1 MLRNRH
7 FRFRLSL
14 GSCRPGLLYWYIVR
28 LATKR
33 VGMMTSSAEEC
44 WRLSRDCGRWAAE
57 TRDGA
62 TRLAFRQMATA
73 WGRLAFGE
81 EFTSA
86 AKEHMDPPSTE
97 DSAAIA
103 EDQSWSAPAI
113 PSSEMIDPQVDS
125 KTGSIKSITLQTARQ
140 LLQEIER
147 AQMFQVAERDLLRG
161 QPEL

>member
-1 MLRNRH
+1 M
-7 FRFRLSL
+7 
-14 GSCRPGLLYWYIVR
+14 
-28 LATKR
+28 
-33 VGMMTSSAEEC
+33 
-44 WRLSRDCGRWAAE
+44 
-57 TRDGA
+57 
-62 TRLAFRQMATA
+62 
-73 WGRLAFGE
+73 
-81 EFTSA
+81 SA
-86 AKEHMDPPSTE
+86 AKEHMDAPSIE
-97 DSAAIA
+97 DSVAIA